1 MLQKI
6 GEGGFALLT
15 RREWDVDMMERFE
28 NVLTKDDGERMITR
42 LPDEFINDV
51 LDADDSRI
59 NPAVND
65 WAESEEWSC
74 EPQEVRTFV
83 DDLKRLAEVARSS
96 GRSLYLWNCV

>member
-1 MLQKI
+1 
-6 GEGGFALLT
+6 
-15 RREWDVDMMERFE
+15 MMERFE
-28 NVLTKDDGERMITR
+28 NVLTKDDGERIITR

-59 NPAVND
+59 NQAVND
-65 WAESEEWSC
+65 WAESDELSC